1 MTCCILAADVETPT
15 GAMHCIT
22 PEDNKDGT
30 VTMRYQPDETGL
42 HKLHVR
48 YNEKPIDASPFE
60 FYVAPATAGRVYAYG
75 PGLSHGV
82 AGHPSEFT
90 IVTRDAGA
98 GGLSLA
104 IEGPSKAEIE
114 CRDNKDGT
122 CSVSYMP
129 TMPGE
134 YQIIIKFADQLIDGA
149 PFNAKVTSPSKSNG
163 FNGSPLHLRA

>member
-1 MTCCILAADVETPT
+1 
-15 GAMHCIT
+15 MHPVKID
-22 PEDNKDGT
+22 DNKDGT

-42 HKLHVR
+42 HKLHVS
-48 YNEKPIDASPFE
+48 YNKQPIECSPFE
-60 FYVAPATAGRVYAYG
+60 FYVSPASAGHVHAYG

-134 YQIIIKFADQLIDGA
+134 YQIIIKFADQLIAGA
-149 PFNAKVTSPSKSNG
+149 PFNAKITSQSKNTSKLNIFLCVSMTSRG
-163 FNGSPLHLRA
+163 HVL